1 MTKHSACYKAF
12 VASSALLATML
23 LATPVTAQV
32 VDLGTDNIGSV
43 VNTTGTTLAKIIS
56 QKSSV
61 NVRTRA
67 FTGPE
72 AWLPDMSEGKIQLGA
87 HFAAT
92 YFMAHNNFETQM
104 NFRNLRVLRSSLG
117 TSPLGFLVRADSPI
131 KTLADLKGKRIGG
144 EYGAQPVLR
153 VMSDATM
160 QAHGFSYKDVSIVPL
175 TNVVQSVAAVVDGRV
190 DAAWASPSMPQVRE
204 ANAKIKVRFIPF
216 NNVSAAQ
223 EEAIRKKSI
232 PSLYIDTFNMK
243 DAPWLPEGTRMLTQE
258 MYLAASD
265 KTPDDVVKKVLQ
277 ALWDNEEEL
286 RKAHPVMVGFVNKA
300 AVTPRPVIPY
310 HSAAVA
316 FYKEKGVWSTEA
328 NKAHTALMN

>member
-1 MTKHSACYKAF
+1 
-12 VASSALLATML
+12 
-23 LATPVTAQV
+23 
-32 VDLGTDNIGSV
+32 
-43 VNTTGTTLAKIIS
+43 
-56 QKSSV
+56 
-61 NVRTRA
+61 
-67 FTGPE
+67 
-72 AWLPDMSEGKIQLGA
+72 
-87 HFAAT
+87 
-92 YFMAHNNFETQM
+92 
-104 NFRNLRVLRSSLG
+104 
-117 TSPLGFLVRADSPI
+117 
-131 KTLADLKGKRIGG
+131 
-144 EYGAQPVLR
+144 
-153 VMSDATM
+153 
-160 QAHGFSYKDVSIVPL
+160 
-175 TNVVQSVAAVVDGRV
+175 
-190 DAAWASPSMPQVRE
+190 MPQVRE

-216 NNVSAAQ
+216 NNVSAGQ

-316 FYKEKGVWSTEA
+316 FYKEKGVWSKEA
-328 NKAHTALMN
+328 NTAQSALIN